1 MTSGE
6 QLKALVRNKS
16 TALKLD
22 ANIILRNVIFEF
34 FLEKLAKSNYANRF
48 IIKGGFLISAITQID
63 LRTTM
68 DIDVTLKSLSIRE
81 EDLSKYIEEI
91 ISIPTNEKL
100 EMKLESIDEIH
111 EDADYPGLRAA
122 ITVRYDGIR
131 ESIKIDFTTGD
142 IMTPT
147 ETSFRYTTI
156 LDNKVFKLKSY
167 TLETVLAEKMETI
180 LSRGILNTRM
190 RDFYDVYLLWF
201 LKEKEINKDTLK
213 QAFYNTSLYRKTLNQ
228 ILPNAKNIVTQIEQ
242 DSRIRS
248 RWNSYQSSNSYAKD
262 VEWLQ
267 TIDAVHCIQKV
278 ITS

>member
-6 QLKALVRNKS
+6 QVKALVRNKS

-34 FLEKLAKSNYANRF
+34 FLEKLVKSRYANRF

-68 DIDVTLKSLSIRE
+68 DIDVTLKSLSIQK

-91 ISIPTNEKL
+91 ISIPTHEKL
-100 EMKLESIDEIH
+100 LMKLESIDEIH
-111 EDADYPGLRAA
+111 EDAEYPGLRAT
-122 ITVRYDGIR
+122 ISVRYDGIR

-142 IMTPT
+142 IITPT
-147 ETSFRYTTI
+147 ETSFKYKTF
-156 LDNKVFKLKSY
+156 LDNKMIELKSY

-201 LKEKEINKDTLK
+201 LKEKEIEKDILK
-213 QAFYNTSLYRKTLNQ
+213 QAFINTSTYRKTMDQ
-228 ILPNAKNIVTQIEQ
+228 ILPNAKIIVTQIEH
-242 DSRIRS
+242 DSKMRN
-248 RWNSYQSSNSYAKD
+248 RWNSYQSSNSYAKN
-262 VEWLQ
+262 VEWFQ
-267 TIDAVHCIQKV
+267 TINAVFCIQKV
-278 ITS
+278 ITN

>member
-6 QLKALVRNKS
+6 QLKALVRNKA

-22 ANIILRNVIFEF
+22 TNIVLRNVIFEF
-34 FLEKLAKSNYANRF
+34 FLEKLAKSNYVNQF
-48 IIKGGFLISAITQID
+48 IIKGGFLISAITQIE

-68 DIDVTLKSLSIRE
+68 DIDVTLKSLSIQKD
-81 EDLSKYIEEI
+81 DLSKYIEDI
-91 ISIPTNEKL
+91 ISIPTNKKL
-100 EMKLESIDEIH
+100 EMKLESIDVIH
-111 EDADYPGLRAA
+111 EDADYPGLRAG
-122 ITVRYDGIR
+122 ITVRYDGLR

-147 ETSFRYTTI
+147 EVSFKYKTI
-156 LDNKVFKLKSY
+156 LDNKVFELKSY

-201 LKEKEINKDTLK
+201 LKEKEINKDILK
-213 QAFYNTSLYRKTLNQ
+213 QSFCNTSLFRKTINQ
-228 ILPNAKNIVTQIEQ
+228 ILPNAKIIVAQIEQ
-242 DSRIRS
+242 DSKMRS
-248 RWNSYQSSNSYAKD
+248 RWKSYQSIYSYAKN

-267 TIDAVHCIQKV
+267 TIEAVQCIQKV
-278 ITS
+278 ITN

>member
-68 DIDVTLKSLSIRE
+68 DIDVTLKSLSIRK